1 MHWRT
6 LLLLLLHGMFE
17 MAQMKEYILWLEER
31 GYIEWNDL
39 NETYVDAKNYNKGE
53 VLQLYLNERDK
64 CCE

>member
-1 MHWRT
+1 
-6 LLLLLLHGMFE
+6 